1 MEKIKM
7 IAVDMDGTFLNSQ
20 NDYDRDRFEVLY
32 AQMIERGIK
41 FVVASGNQYYQ
52 LKSFFKGKDHQI
64 SYVAENGA
72 LVIMEG
78 EELSCG
84 QMDMDLV
91 YKIVEFL
98 DQKPSIN
105 YLVSGRKSAYMK
117 NTVAQKFKDIAAI
130 YNHELTGL
138 DEFNNFNDKIF
149 KFALIIPKEETLE
162 IVEHLET
169 RFGNKVSVVSS
180 GHGSIDVIIPG
191 LHKANGLSLL
201 QNKLNISSDE
211 IMAFGDG
218 GNDLEMLKHVKYSYA
233 VNNAPE
239 HVKEASNF
247 MAPSNN
253 DDGVLDVI
261 ERYLDTG
268 QFE

>member
-20 NDYDRDRFEVLY
+20 NDYNRERFERLY
-32 AQMIERGIK
+32 DQMLERGIK

-52 LKSFFKGKDHQI
+52 LKSFFKGKDNEI

-78 EELSCG
+78 KELSCG
-84 QMDMDLV
+84 QMDMNLF
-91 YKIVEFL
+91 YKIVNFL
-98 DQKPSIN
+98 DRNPSIN
-105 YLVSGRKSAYMK
+105 YLVSGRKSAYIK
-117 NTVAQKFKDIAAI
+117 NAAAQKFKDIAAI
-130 YNHELTGL
+130 YNHELKEV
-138 DEFNNFNDKIF
+138 DEFDNFNDKILNL
-149 KFALIIPKEETLE
+149 ALITPEEETFE
-162 IVEHLET
+162 IVDYLQEL
-169 RFGNKVSVVSS
+169 FGEKISVVSS
-180 GHGSIDVIIPG
+180 GHGSIDIIIPG

-201 QNKLNISSDE
+201 QKEWNISNDE

-233 VNNAPE
+233 VSNVPDL
-239 HVKEASNF
+239 VKEASNF
-247 MAPSNN
+247 TAPSNN